1 MTKTAKYPDIASNLL
16 IGRDRRQALR
26 GPRPDISAHTPIDL
40 PRMRGFPVS
49 PPSILFPRPPRSH
62 SPRRGNDG
70 ARTPM
75 TASLHD
81 KHVLE
86 YARTRKRRAALDKQ
100 TDQDRPSLLRPATVH
115 ASTFRVS
122 SRDASP

>member
-49 PPSILFPRPPRSH
+49 PPVYPFPSPAAQPPTQA
-62 SPRRGNDG
+62 GNDG

-75 TASLHD
+75 TAGLHD